1 MRVTVTNNLADKKNM
16 TLETYIYRTVD
27 HRQVEEP
34 ITVEYKYYKECRGA
48 RDSLG
53 GVPGAGPPL
62 EPDDPPEIEIVN
74 VYNTITRHDVELTK
88 KEEEEVMQQCWDD
101 LEVPYE

>member
-1 MRVTVTNNLADKKNM
+1 M

-34 ITVEYKYYKECRGA
+34 ITAEFKYYPPSRGA

-53 GVPGAGPPL
+53 GKHGAGPPL
-62 EPDDPPEIEIVN
+62 EPDDPADIEIVS
-74 VYNTITRHDVELTK
+74 VSNTITGHEVELTK
-88 KEEEEVMQQCWDD
+88 KEEEEVLQQCWNE
-101 LEVPYE
+101 LGEVADE

>member
-1 MRVTVTNNLADKKNM
+1 M

-34 ITVEYKYYKECRGA
+34 ITVEYKYQKGCRGA
-48 RDSLG
+48 RDSCG
-53 GVPGAGPPL
+53 GIRGAGPPL

-74 VYNTITRHDVELTK
+74 VSNTITGHEVDLAK
-88 KEEEEVMQQCWDD
+88 KEEEEVMQQLWDNM
-101 LEVPYE
+101 EVADE